1 MRCIRMTTALLAVV
15 LLSSLSLQAQFPV
28 TLQLNARSGDVITT
42 PPTKSNARYRIT
54 VTGTYSQWPQFTDCH
69 GVDAAWVYDVPKEE
83 IDAYRWPPATIL
95 GTPFVTI
102 PHWVG
107 DSTAYAFPPKGLGVN
122 PLFELSFRKYLG
134 FRINNE
140 PLPPMQ
146 LDRTFHR
153 YQVTMAGTDQPISF
167 QILDSTYN
175 VALGAVIPR
184 YEDNCGGL
192 TVVVEEIL
200 AKDIN
205 ICNATPIKSGNDVV
219 GIRVDASI
227 VRVDSTSLTGT
238 RNELVSKDQLGI
250 VADGKFICPDSLVC
264 DTARTEPVS
273 ICLVVDVSGS
283 MSELISYNG
292 DFVQRIDALKSSIHS
307 FMRKLKPGDSL
318 SLIQFNSTVVLSQN
332 WTTDTAKIGTAIDR
346 IFASGS
352 TAFYSALIQGLDKL
366 STHARQ
372 RKALV
377 ALTDGLNNQAPGE
390 IAPVIDAIRKANVPL
405 YLIALGFAGTADERL
420 ALDTMRLFVAAAP
433 SGKVYQITTG
443 QELEAVYTEFAENF
457 AKDDCCRLYFRIP
470 PCDKGQTKRTLRLVF
485 VDGESTLSK
494 KLTVDC
500 DLKTTSVAPG
510 HGDIDHPDA
519 LEAIPTPSHDVAHFD
534 VISVIPGNIRSEVY
548 SIDGMLL
555 SVADHGFA
563 DIGVRRIT
571 IPTESL
577 AAGVYVC
584 RIIQGASVRT
594 AQFIVQH

>member
-1 MRCIRMTTALLAVV
+1 MEIVRMTIALVAIALMAGST
-15 LLSSLSLQAQFPV
+15 LHAQFPV
-28 TLQLNARSGDVITT
+28 TLQLDARSGSILTT

-83 IDAYRWPPATIL
+83 IDAYRWPPASIL

-107 DSTAYAFPPKGLGVN
+107 DSTIYAFPPKGLGMN

-140 PLPPMQ
+140 PLPPMK
-146 LDRTFHR
+146 LDQTFHR
-153 YQVTMAGTDQPISF
+153 YQHTIAGTGEPLAF

-184 YEDNCGGL
+184 YEDNCGSL

-205 ICNATPIKSGNDVV
+205 ICNAVPIKNGNDVV

-227 VRVDSTSLTGT
+227 VKVDSTSLTGT
-238 RNELVSKDQLGI
+238 RNELVSKEQLGI
-250 VADGKFICPDSLVC
+250 VADGKFICPDSLIC
-264 DTARTEPVS
+264 DTGRTEPVS
-273 ICLVVDVSGS
+273 IGLVVDVSGS
-283 MSELISYNG
+283 MNEEILYNG
-292 DFVQRIDALKSSIHS
+292 ANVTRIDALKSSIHS

-318 SLIQFNSTVVLSQN
+318 SLIQFNTSVVLSQN
-332 WTTDTAKIGTAIDR
+332 WTTDTAKIGQAIDR
-346 IFASGS
+346 LFANGY
-352 TAFYSALIQGLDKL
+352 TAFYRALILGLEKL
-366 STHARQ
+366 ATHARP

-377 ALTDGLNNQAPGE
+377 ALTDGLNNQSPGD
-390 IAPVIDAIRKANVPL
+390 IAPVINAIRQANVPL
-405 YLIALGFAGTADERL
+405 YLIALGFTGTKDEQL
-420 ALDTMRLFVAAAP
+420 ALDTMKLFVASAP

-457 AKDDCCRLYFRIP
+457 AKEDCCRLYFRIP

-494 KLTVDC
+494 KLVVDC

-510 HGDIDHPDA
+510 PTDIDHPDA
-519 LEAIPTPSHDVAHFD
+519 LEAVPTPSHDVAHFD
-534 VISVIPGNIRSEVY
+534 VVSIIPGNIRSEVY
-548 SIDGMLL
+548 SIDGLL
-555 SVADHGFA
+555 IGQIDHGFG
-563 DIGVRRIT
+563 DIGVKRIS
-571 IPTESL
+571 IPTETL
-577 AAGVYVC
+577 ATGVYVC